1 MTVRRKVL
9 LGVAL
14 VALVAFGIWAANR
27 ISGLS
32 EQTQATNPL
41 FRWEYLFKRERT
53 PEELWEKTRQ
63 HLQLTVVSVLIG
75 IVLSSVLT
83 ALILRFRWVR
93 AAIFT
98 FAGVLYTIPSLAL
111 FAVLVTYN
119 SNETAAII
127 ALTSY
132 TLLILT
138 RNFVAGI
145 EGVPA
150 SALDAADGLG
160 MSRFQRL
167 RKVEIPLALPVMLTG
182 VRVAT
187 VTVVGL
193 VGISA
198 VIQLGGLATYIFDG
212 FKRSYTTLMVLGTVA
227 TIVLAVALDLLLRGV
242 ERVSTP
248 WAHRRL
254 AR

>member
-1 MTVRRKVL
+1 MSTRRKVTSAVL
-9 LGVAL
+9 A
-14 VALVAFGIWAANR
+14 VALVAFAVWAANK

-32 EQTQATNPL
+32 EDTQATNPL

-53 PEELWEKTRQ
+53 PEELWENTRE
-63 HLQLTVVSVLIG
+63 HLQLTVVPVLIG
-75 IVLSSVLT
+75 IVLSAALS
-83 ALILRFRWVR
+83 ALILRFGWLRGVV
-93 AAIFT
+93 FT
-98 FAGVLYTIPSLAL
+98 FAGVLYTIPSIAL

-145 EGVPA
+145 DAVPQA
-150 SALDAADGLG
+150 ALDAADGLG
-160 MSRFQRL
+160 MSRLQRM
-167 RKVEIPLALPVMLTG
+167 RKVEIPLAMPVILTG
-182 VRVAT
+182 IRIAT

-212 FKRSYTTLMVLGTVA
+212 FNRDYTTLMVLGTVA
-227 TIVLAVALDLLLRGV
+227 TILLAIVLDVLIRGV
-242 ERVSTP
+242 EWIATP
-248 WAHRRL
+248 WARRRT

>member
-1 MTVRRKVL
+1 MTTRRKVTCAVL
-9 LGVAL
+9 AVGLI
-14 VALVAFGIWAANR
+14 AFGIWAANR

-32 EQTQATNPL
+32 EDTQATNPL
-41 FRWEYLFKRERT
+41 FRWEYLFTRERT
-53 PEELWEKTRQ
+53 PEELWQNTRE
-63 HLQLTVVSVLIG
+63 HLELTVWSVLIG
-75 IVLSSVLT
+75 IVLSAVLS
-83 ALILRFRWVR
+83 ALVLRFRWLR

-98 FAGVLYTIPSLAL
+98 FAGVLYTIPSIAL
-111 FAVLVTYN
+111 FAILSTYN
-119 SNETAAII
+119 SNFTAAII

-145 EGVPA
+145 DAVPQA
-150 SALDAADGLG
+150 ALDAADGLG
-160 MSRFQRL
+160 MSRVQRL
-167 RKVEIPLALPVMLTG
+167 AKVEIPLAMPVILTG
-182 VRVAT
+182 IRVAT

-212 FKRSYTTLMVLGTVA
+212 YNRNYPTLMVLGTVA
-227 TIVLAVALDLLLRGV
+227 TIILAVALDLVIRGV
-242 ERVSTP
+242 EWVATP
-248 WAHRRL
+248 WAHRRV